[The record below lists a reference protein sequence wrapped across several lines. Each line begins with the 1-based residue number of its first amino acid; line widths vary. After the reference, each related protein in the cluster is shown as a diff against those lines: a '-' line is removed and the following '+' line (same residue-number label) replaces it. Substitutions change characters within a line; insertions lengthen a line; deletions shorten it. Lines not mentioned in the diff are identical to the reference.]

1 MQGRKERP
9 AGMEVHGLFESQ
21 TRRIGR
27 HMPEERAAYETA
39 LIGLLAVVF
48 VVAASS
54 AAAALLGY

>member
-1 MQGRKERP
+1 
-9 AGMEVHGLFESQ
+9 
-21 TRRIGR
+21 
-27 HMPEERAAYETA
+27 MPEERAAYETA